1 MKVKIYGTKYYM
13 KWVGEYYHVSGNNIY
28 YDDKYLFDENNR
40 FDINKDL
47 YPKVYKNELYR
58 RISDYKNVSLKTYDT
73 PLLTNVIV
81 KTEKVFLKEIDVQ
94 KDVFENNRDYAYGD
108 YIFSYM
114 LDTHVALARKIIV
127 YYI

>member
-1 MKVKIYGTKYYM
+1 MKVKLYGTKNYV

-58 RISDYKNVSLKTYDT
+58 RISDNKNVLLKTYDT
-73 PLLTNVIV
+73 PHLSNVIV
-81 KTEKVFLKEIDVQ
+81 KT
-94 KDVFENNRDYAYGD
+94 
-108 YIFSYM
+108 
-114 LDTHVALARKIIV
+114 
-127 YYI
+127 